1 MKYIAHT
8 AHLQFFGL
16 IAGILAWILIM
27 ATAGLNEWRLWHV
40 ANESVITSGVAWVG
54 IWRACFYSHV
64 LPKLENCQSISIS
77 DTFVP
82 IEIPVAQVL
91 IMLAMI
97 CGLVG
102 NISAAVSMRMAYFS
116 VEDRRNLRPI
126 FVVAGTLYMMAG
138 TFCLVPVVL
147 NMNSVLNNNTINFPP
162 EFHLPEA
169 PVRQQLGS
177 AIAVGMVASILM
189 LISGLLFLCYR
200 HVWQTLS
207 SEAPKDTR
215 DPLHGP
221 WTETTL
227 GQTSDHGRDNP
238 AFHSEEV
245 AS

>member
-1 MKYIAHT
+1 MKYITHT

-16 IAGILAWILIM
+16 TAGIVAWILIM

-40 ANESVITSGVAWVG
+40 ADESVITSGVAWVG

-77 DTFVP
+77 DAFVP

-91 IMLAMI
+91 IMLAVI

-116 VEDRRNLRPI
+116 VEDRRNLRPM

-147 NMNSVLNNNTINFPP
+147 NMNSVLNNNIINFPP

-169 PVRQQLGS
+169 PVKQQLGS
-177 AIAVGMVASILM
+177 AIAVGMVASILS
-189 LISGLLFLCYR
+189 LISGVLFLSYR
-200 HVWQTLS
+200 HIWQALS

-221 WTETTL
+221 WTEATL
-227 GQTSDHGRDNP
+227 GQASDHGRDNP